1 MYVLPIIYV
10 IGAAATLYSA
20 ADNAD
25 REVVFAAALLWPAA
39 PFWLAGKGLLKMWRA
54 RNGEQGRVSEIR
66 EDGNMAKVRFA
77 SGYEAWFSTNSL
89 APNRS
94 VS

>member
-1 MYVLPIIYV
+1 MTTKQQTYFEEGVLLRVGDP
-10 IGAAATLYSA
+10 
-20 ADNAD
+20 
-25 REVVFAAALLWPAA
+25 VVWTQ
-39 PFWLAGKGLLKMWRA
+39 
-54 RNGEQGRVSEIR
+54 NGEQGRVSEIR